1 MANSRYE
8 YVRQFESDDRLL
20 PSTWLVV
27 RIDGQGF
34 TKFTTKHGFEKPNDI
49 RALHLMN
56 HAAMTVVEHMSDIVI
71 AYGQS
76 DEYSFVFSKDSQAFD
91 RRASK
96 LSTLLVSQFTSA
108 YVFHWHEHFPATA
121 LLFPPAFD
129 SRVVMYPSDRIMR
142 DYLCWRQADCHI
154 NNMYNTCFW
163 MLVQRGG
170 MSVKEAERRLSGTL
184 SRDKNELLF
193 SEYGINYNAIED
205 IFKKGSVIIRDRELV
220 DVVDK
225 AGMTSK
231 RSRGVVRT
239 LHCDIIKDAFWI
251 SHPEI
256 LRGKLTGAE
265 RKKERVRQRE
275 IELSAEASAAAAT
288 SNDLKRL

>member
-34 TKFTTKHGFEKPNDI
+34 TKFTAKHGFEKPNDI

-56 HAAMTVVEHMSDIVI
+56 RAAMTVVEHMTDIVI

-76 DEYSFVFSKDSQAFD
+76 DEYSFVFSKDTQAFD

-96 LSTLLVSQFTSA
+96 LTTLLVSQFTSA
-108 YVFHWHEHFPATA
+108 YVFYWHEHFPDTE

-129 SRVVMYPSDRIMR
+129 SRVVMYPSERIMR

-163 MLVQRGG
+163 TLVQRGG
-170 MSVKEAERRLSGTL
+170 LTEKEAERRLRGTL

-193 SEYGINYNAIED
+193 SEYGINYNAIEN
-205 IFKKGSVIIRDRELV
+205 IFKKGSVVIRDRELI
-220 DVVDK
+220 DVVDTVGK
-225 AGMTSK
+225 TSK

-239 LHCDIIKDAFWI
+239 LHCDIIKDAFWA

-256 LRGKLTGAE
+256 LRGKLTRAQRKEE
-265 RKKERVRQRE
+265 RSRQRG
-275 IELSAEASAAAAT
+275 IELAAEASTAT
-288 SNDLKRL
+288 TTSEDLKR